1 MADFSSIIGQ
11 ISNKLRKSIQEMSDE
26 LGVTYKTIS
35 NYMKG
40 TSEPSYEVV
49 QKLVKTYGINP
60 YYLLFGEGPILQSEI
75 ETPQVVAT
83 ASGSNSNA
91 VASGGDTKIN
101 GATAQELQSLQDLI
115 EEKEKMI
122 DRLTQSVADLTASNR
137 LLMDRI

>member
-1 MADFSSIIGQ
+1 MVEFNKIFIEICSKLGKTMQ
-11 ISNKLRKSIQEMSDE
+11 IMSEE
-26 LGVTYKTIS
+26 LEISMKTIS
-35 NYMKG
+35 NYKNG
-40 TSEPSYEVV
+40 SSKPTYEVL